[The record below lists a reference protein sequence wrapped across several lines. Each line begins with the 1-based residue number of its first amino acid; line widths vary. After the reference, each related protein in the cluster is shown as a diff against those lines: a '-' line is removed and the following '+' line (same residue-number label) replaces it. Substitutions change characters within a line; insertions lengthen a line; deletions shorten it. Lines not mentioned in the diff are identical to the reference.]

1 MIIQFW
7 ILFQMSTIDNIR
19 FNSGIYQPATSWT
32 LLLYQLNG
40 TSVVIPVPNADVMFF
55 IQVFDNLMQC
65 EDWISRNSG
74 KSITLFAYGQN
85 LQEWLIKNSPVPN
98 NIQGVK
104 IFCHSDDQSYLTHWT
119 NRYRHRYR
127 HVLFEVIPMNNLN
140 YALLSFGLDHIQRL
154 RLEFQEEYGILN
166 LLDCDCKRICQS
178 LGDYALH
185 RANIESERIR
195 QSEEARS

>member
-1 MIIQFW
+1 
-7 ILFQMSTIDNIR
+7 
-19 FNSGIYQPATSWT
+19 
-32 LLLYQLNG
+32 
-40 TSVVIPVPNADVMFF
+40 
-55 IQVFDNLMQC
+55 MQC
-65 EDWISRNSG
+65 EDWISTNLE

-85 LQEWLIKNSPVPN
+85 LQEWLIKNSAVPN
-98 NIQGVK
+98 NIQSVR

-127 HVLFEVIPMNNLN
+127 HILFEIITFDNLN
-140 YALLSFGLDHIQRL
+140 YKLLSFGLDHIQSL
-154 RLEFQEEYGILN
+154 RHEFQDDFAILN

-178 LGDYALH
+178 LGNYALH